1 MEVYVGIVALWL
13 MLVIAYTEREAMW
26 QEVLAERRRRL
37 CVTPLV
43 QYCCEQRVTSPDT
56 CPVRWPGIE
65 GVLQAYQAYYNG
77 KYNVRKLIKPV
88 IVWRYGFFKRYKIY
102 RQNKTSDA
110 Q

>member
-1 MEVYVGIVALWL
+1 MEVYVGIVALLL
-13 MLVIAYTEREAMW
+13 MIVIAYTEREAMW

-88 IVWRYGFFKRYKIY
+88 IV
-102 RQNKTSDA
+102 
-110 Q
+110 